1 MFEKYGE
8 FDSVEEINEVAKAQL
23 EEGDLDTVMEVED
36 TNGEKTT

>member
-8 FDSVEEINEVAKAQL
+8 FDSVEEINEAAKAQL
-23 EEGDLDTVMEVED
+23 EEGDLDAVMEVED